1 MVKWQTKSLQISES
15 VLLATGLSETLIADR
30 PRPVMNTEI
39 LSGEFEQA
47 ELLSNEVQR
56 RY

>member
-15 VLLATGLSETLIADR
+15 VLLAKGLSETLIADR
-30 PRPVMNTEI
+30 PRSVMNTEI

>member
-30 PRPVMNTEI
+30 PRPVMKTEI